1 MASSQYLTEANPVEN
16 DLRNFLANKNPN
28 NLESSN
34 QIGISVK
41 KLNSKEL
48 RALESQLAQVEN
60 FKQKQ
65 ATISSQSHKDLPSPQ
80 ANSTAPLDDDIS
92 SLVGPTD
99 YMKAELQQIKDKFK
113 THLEKHAKR
122 HQEITKI
129 FQQYN
134 DNPLPITS
142 KNDIQK
148 ISEIFN
154 AREGSMTGNQ

>member
-1 MASSQYLTEANPVEN
+1 MASSQYLTEAYPVEN
-16 DLRNFLANKNPN
+16 DLRNFLANTNPN

-34 QIGISVK
+34 DKEVSPQ
-41 KLNSKEL
+41 KLDSKEL
-48 RALESQLAQVEN
+48 RALESQLAQLEN

-65 ATISSQSHKDLPSPQ
+65 ATISFQTQKDLPPPQ
-80 ANSTAPLDDDIS
+80 ANSTLPLDEDIS

-113 THLEKHAKR
+113 FHSQKHAKS

-142 KNDIQK
+142 KNNIQE
-148 ISEIFN
+148 ISEIYT
-154 AREGSMTGNQ
+154 APEGSMTGNQ